1 MMLAGRMDLAAQLL
15 LEGIGCGTFLV
26 KPLAPAT
33 PAKYRRL
40 AEESGLA
47 SSNDTGYSDL
57 AHRQAKWG

>member
-1 MMLAGRMDLAAQLL
+1 MLAERMDLAAELR
-15 LEGIGCGTFLV
+15 LEGIECGTFLI

-40 AEESGLA
+40 AEERGLPT
-47 SSNDTGYSDL
+47 SNYTGYSDL